1 MSATVPVPD
10 RAPTFALVLAEARD
24 LSVEFGTDLANHL
37 PMVLWA
43 QHRLGG
49 DAADAARF
57 AAAYLAATGC
67 RPPAPSPAPIEPP
80 SAWDERLGDRR
91 FETAYRT
98 FFAAELERLG
108 QTALLVRYLPALVPG
123 IAASALHALMRLAY
137 ALDAESPEE
146 VATALAYA
154 ATTYL
159 PLGQGTGVAPRT
171 ADPGGVLALM
181 AREPAFRDI
190 ACESPLLWHFMRR
203 MAEEPAFAPVH
214 DWLEVGPD
222 TLARM
227 ARDSLRL
234 YAATMDFSALHAVTG
249 THWLRLVL
257 PHLDRPAPLIR
268 AFWQAIAAL
277 YPKLGFPAPL
287 DEAAAAR
294 MAELP
299 CPDWGTIARAAVA
312 SSDEHDLSLVYSAR
326 VEQAEHGDR
335 LYQVVAA
342 RRLGLIA

>member
-1 MSATVPVPD
+1 MSITGGEPGLDPS
-10 RAPTFALVLAEARD
+10 FALILAEARA

-67 RPPAPSPAPIEPP
+67 TPPAPSPAPIEPA
-80 SAWDERLGDRR
+80 AWDERLGDRR
-91 FETAYRT
+91 FESAYRA

-108 QTALLVRYLPALVPG
+108 QAALLARYLPALVSG

-154 ATTYL
+154 AATYL
-159 PLGQGTGVAPRT
+159 PLGQGTGAAPRT

-181 AREPAFRDI
+181 AGEPAFREI
-190 ACESPLLWHFMRR
+190 RCESPLLWHFMRR

-222 TLARM
+222 TIARM

-257 PHLDRPAPLIR
+257 PHLDRPEPLIR
-268 AFWQAIAAL
+268 AYWQAIAAL
-277 YPKLGFPAPL
+277 YPKLGLPDPL
-287 DEAAAAR
+287 DEADAAR

-299 CPDWGTIARAAVA
+299 CPDWGTIARTAVH

-326 VEQAEHGDR
+326 VEQARHGDR

-342 RRLGLIA
+342 RRVGLIA

>member
-1 MSATVPVPD
+1 MSATLPD
-10 RAPTFALVLAEARD
+10 LHLDPAFAAIVAEARA
-24 LSVEFGTDLANHL
+24 LSVEFGTELANHL

-57 AAAYLAATGC
+57 AATYLAATGC
-67 RPPAPSPAPIEPP
+67 RPPAPSPAPIKPA
-80 SAWDERLGDRR
+80 AWTERLGDRR
-91 FETAYRT
+91 FETAYRV
-98 FFAAELERLG
+98 FFATELERLG
-108 QTALLVRYLPALVPG
+108 QTALLARYLPTLVPG

-137 ALDAESPEE
+137 ALDADSPEE

-154 ATTYL
+154 ATTFL
-159 PLGQGTGVAPRT
+159 PLGQGTGAAPRT

-181 AREPAFRDI
+181 ADDPAFGDVR
-190 ACESPLLWHFMRR
+190 CESPLLWHFMRR
-203 MAEEPAFAPVH
+203 MADVPAFFPVH

-222 TLARM
+222 TIARM

-257 PHLDRPAPLIR
+257 PHLDQTEPLIR

-277 YPKLGFPAPL
+277 YPKIGFQAPL
-287 DEAAAAR
+287 DAAAASR

-299 CPDWGTIARAAVA
+299 CPDWATIARAAVA